1 MAKSSKRVIRIIR
14 NAYREAG
21 YGEGGFVKVY
31 SEKRKNGLRRV
42 KFWVSRDA
50 DKVLTKEVKNRF
62 VFVEGLVDLSIEER
76 AIIGAPGVT
85 ATSIIAWVQD

>member
-50 DKVLTKEVKNRF
+50 DKVLTKEVKNRCF
-62 VFVEGLVDLSIEER
+62 VFVDGLVDLSIEER
-76 AIIGAPGVT
+76 ATELGVNT
-85 ATSIIAWVQD
+85 TSIVAWVQE